1 VRCLTILACTGGLW
15 LATSAAALPARAQ
28 AQCTQLRFAFQP
40 DCFRDAGGKACLQ
53 SVERM
58 DLMPQIAVWVESAD
72 RTQFI
77 DTLLVTNAVAVRGI
91 GNRPGRWDFLSA
103 PKFPYGK
110 RVMALPI
117 WAYARGKMYD
127 VITMKDES
135 GCDPE
140 CESWLGWHEATS
152 SPEMFFCTPF
162 AATGAKSVEAGL
174 MMGETV
180 DAITCPS
187 VFNSS
192 KGKSTTTKTYYP
204 PRNDLNPLSFQN
216 SDCDEQGGV
225 ISPAMNDPRSPCRLS
240 ARSYATIND
249 LDAVAAATP
258 PYGSV
263 YGGTWKVPA
272 NLAAGDYLVMV
283 EVNKEYDTNSAHD
296 HPSFT
301 DPRLAQNG
309 IPGNFGQP
317 SVLYKVPIHIDPGSP
332 SSASTMQIA
341 GYGDWRGLDGAIA
354 PRDATISTTVPG
366 SGEMR
371 LLDISGPGGQGRV
384 HVSVESCAAQVCDPP
399 PSAPTPV
406 GGLTVV
412 EGSQTP
418 FSVDV
423 AFVNASANGATVMA
437 YDIRY
442 RNGATMTA
450 DEFAQ
455 ATKIRVVVPTAP
467 GTPGTFTVRDL
478 KPKSQYSVG
487 IRSIDQCN
495 QQSELVTLQIET
507 KVKRYAQLSGCFIA
521 TAAYGSEMEPQVAAM
536 RQMRDRLRSGSA
548 LFSAAAD
555 LYYRSGPAAA
565 EVLKQSDTARAI
577 VRRVLAPVSAV
588 ASAAAKLG
596 P

>member
-1 VRCLTILACTGGLW
+1 
-15 LATSAAALPARAQ
+15 
-28 AQCTQLRFAFQP
+28 
-40 DCFRDAGGKACLQ
+40 
-53 SVERM
+53 M
-58 DLMPQIAVWVESAD
+58 DLMPQIAVWVESAN
-72 RTQFI
+72 RSQFI
-77 DTLLVTNAVAVRGI
+77 DTLMVTNAVAVRGI

-117 WAYARGKMYD
+117 WAYARGKTYD

-135 GCDPE
+135 GCGDE

-162 AATGAKSVEAGL
+162 LAMGAKSVEAGIQ
-174 MMGETV
+174 MGETV

-192 KGKSTTTKTYYP
+192 KGKLSAAKTYYP
-204 PRNDLNPLSFQN
+204 PRNDLNPSSFQN
-216 SDCDEQGGV
+216 SDCDEYGGV
-225 ISPAMNDPRSPCRLS
+225 IEPRAGDPRSPCRIS
-240 ARSYATIND
+240 ARDYAATND

-263 YGGTWKVPA
+263 YGGTWRIPSS
-272 NLAAGDYLVMV
+272 LAAGDYVVMV
-283 EVNKEYDTNSAHD
+283 EVNKEYDTNAEHD

-317 SVLYKVPIHIDPGSP
+317 SVLYKVPIRIDPGSR
-332 SSASTMQIA
+332 SSASTSQIA
-341 GYGDWRGLDGAIA
+341 GYGDWRGTDGKISA
-354 PRDATISTTVPG
+354 RDATISTTVPG

-371 LLDISGPGGQGRV
+371 LLEINGAAGPGRV
-384 HVSVESCAAQVCDPP
+384 HVSVEGCPTAVCEPAPP
-399 PSAPTPV
+399 APGPV
-406 GGLTVV
+406 GELQLVD
-412 EGSQTP
+412 GSVTP

-423 AFVNASANGATVMA
+423 SFVNASAANGATVMG
-437 YDIRY
+437 YDVRY

-478 KPKSQYSVG
+478 KPKSEYSVG
-487 IRSIDQCN
+487 MRSIDGCN
-495 QQSELVTLQIET
+495 QQSEIATLRFKTE
-507 KVKRYAQLSGCFIA
+507 VKRYAQLSGCFIA

-536 RQMRDRLRSGSA
+536 RQIRDRLLGRSA

-565 EVLKQSDTARAI
+565 EVLKQSDTARAL
-577 VRRVLAPVSAV
+577 VRQVLAPVSAV
-588 ASAAAKLG
+588 ASAAAKLSR
-596 P
+596 